1 MKLKCI
7 KDYKVDE
14 SILKQ
19 YSLKAYPYR
28 PALKVGN
35 FYQVT
40 DKDKIGY
47 KIIDDLGR
55 NYWYVKDCFEPIQ
68 ETRNDK
74 INNLLNDCN

>member
-7 KDYKVDE
+7 KDYKVD
-14 SILKQ
+14 KQ
-19 YSLKAYPYR
+19 YSLESYPYQ

>member
-7 KDYKVDE
+7 KDYKGD
-14 SILKQ
+14 SITLTKN
-19 YSLKAYPYR
+19 YPYR

-35 FYQVT
+35 FYQVI

-55 NYWYVKDCFEPIQ
+55 GYWYVKDCFEPIQ

>member
-7 KDYKVDE
+7 KDYKVD
-14 SILKQ
+14 KQ
-19 YSLKAYPYR
+19 YSLESYPYQ

-35 FYQVT
+35 FYQVA

>member
-7 KDYKVDE
+7 KDYKVD
-14 SILKQ
+14 KQ
-19 YSLKAYPYR
+19 YSLESYSYQ

>member
-7 KDYKVDE
+7 KDYKVD
-14 SILKQ
+14 KK
-19 YSLKAYPYR
+19 YSLESYPYQ

-35 FYQVT
+35 FYQVI
-40 DKDKIGY
+40 DKDNIGY

>member
-7 KDYKVDE
+7 KDYKGD
-14 SILKQ
+14 SIALTKN
-19 YSLKAYPYR
+19 YPYR

-35 FYQVT
+35 FYQVI
-40 DKDKIGY
+40 DKDNIGY

-55 NYWYVKDCFEPIQ
+55 GYWYVKDCFEPIQ